1 MFGSQHFPFDLA
13 ILLIALALVIH
24 TIAEAWIPAYQ
35 KIRPD
40 WRFSCREALPT
51 VVFDPI
57 LFRDNVPF
65 FILSLGAAVVGW
77 RWPIVGGILPAVGVT
92 HPLLDH
98 LGLSWKN
105 KKLRPGS
112 WTGLLLLWP
121 LSIGTYVVIY
131 NNRSLTL
138 VELLVSGAIGLG
150 ISFVLLWLAVQESAQ
165 SQEL

>member
-1 MFGSQHFPFDLA
+1 MFGSQHFSFDLA

-40 WRFSCREALPT
+40 WRAA
-51 VVFDPI
+51 VFDPI

-150 ISFVLLWLAVQESAQ
+150 ISFVLLWLALQESAQ
-165 SQEL
+165 SQKL

>member
-1 MFGSQHFPFDLA
+1 MFDSQHFPFDLA

-24 TIAEAWIPAYQ
+24 TIAEAWIPVYQ

-40 WRFSCREALPT
+40 WRS

-121 LSIGTYVVIY
+121 LSIGTYVVIH
-131 NNRSLTL
+131 NNQSLTL

>member
-1 MFGSQHFPFDLA
+1 MEESVMFNSQHLPFDLA
-13 ILLIALALVIH
+13 ILSIALALIIH

-40 WRFSCREALPT
+40 WRS
-51 VVFDPI
+51 VVFDPV

-77 RWPIVGGILPAVGVT
+77 RWPIVGGILPAVGLT
-92 HPLLDH
+92 HPLFDH

-121 LSIGTYVVIY
+121 LSIGTYGVIY
-131 NNRSLTL
+131 SNRSLTL
-138 VELLVSGAIGLG
+138 LEFLVSGAIGLG
-150 ISFVLLWLAVQESAQ
+150 ISLVLLWLVGQESAQ
-165 SQEL
+165 SQEP

>member
-1 MFGSQHFPFDLA
+1 MFGSQHLPFDLA
-13 ILLIALALVIH
+13 ILSIALALIIH

-40 WRFSCREALPT
+40 WRS
-51 VVFDPI
+51 VVFDPV

-77 RWPIVGGILPAVGVT
+77 QWPIVGGILPAVGLT

-121 LSIGTYVVIY
+121 LSIGTYVIIY
-131 NNRSLTL
+131 NHRSLDL

-150 ISFVLLWLAVQESAQ
+150 ISLVLLWLAVQESTQ
-165 SQEL
+165 SQKP